1 MKRFVQTAVMGLAC
15 LGMAVPQTN
24 LMAAAPKAAA
34 KQSVQDVALA
44 PGGAFFGHV
53 VDEQG
58 NALEGAVV
66 KITQGKRK
74 VAETVT
80 DKTGLFVAKNLRGG
94 VFRVVAGQADNTYR
108 FWAPETAP
116 PSALTKTVMVSSSK
130 VVRGQLGG
138 LGALGGVGAQTAI
151 VGGTVI
157 GGTVYT
163 SQEND
168 DLQKTIDQLQ
178 KDLREIEEIVTF

>member
-1 MKRFVQTAVMGLAC
+1 MKRFVQTAVLGLSC
-15 LGMAVPQTN
+15 LGMALPQTN
-24 LMAAAPKAAA
+24 LMAAGPKPAATQ
-34 KQSVQDVALA
+34 QSVQDVALA
-44 PGGAFFGHV
+44 PGGTFYGHV

-66 KITQGKRK
+66 RVTQGKRK

-94 VFRVVAGQADNTYR
+94 VYRVVAGQADNTYR

-116 PSALTKTVMVSSSK
+116 PSAQTKTVMVSSAK
-130 VVRGQLGG
+130 VVRGQLG
-138 LGALGGVGAQTAI
+138 LGALGGIGTSTAI

-157 GGTVYT
+157 GGTIYT
-163 SQEND
+163 SSEND
-168 DLQKTIDQLQ
+168 DLQETIDQLQ